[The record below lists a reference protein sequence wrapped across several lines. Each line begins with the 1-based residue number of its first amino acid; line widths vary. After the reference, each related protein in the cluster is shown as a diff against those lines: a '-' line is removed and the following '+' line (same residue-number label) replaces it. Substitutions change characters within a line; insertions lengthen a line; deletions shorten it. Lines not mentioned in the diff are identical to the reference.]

1 MQILWSSVTKI
12 KPFVFISE
20 PFPLLEEHPDGD
32 DSLFIKLLQMK
43 ILLKDGVWVD
53 HKKIENFSYF
63 SAFECGKQRL
73 LNYICMFN

>member
-43 ILLKDGVWVD
+43 ILLKDGV
-53 HKKIENFSYF
+53 
-63 SAFECGKQRL
+63 
-73 LNYICMFN
+73 